1 MISNGPARTFTR
13 EAVEAWLFRLS
24 GNDWEQFIDK
34 NTMHRNHKGLSTN
47 PPSHIQLSPVQPDT
61 QPNTSV
67 KSSSTRQINQTRR
80 EADSREEHHQK
91 VRCVVTC
98 WMHLLL

>member
-34 NTMHRNHKGLSTN
+34 NNLKQGRIFYKEGALS
-47 PPSHIQLSPVQPDT
+47 SLDIEADQIIVT
-61 QPNTSV
+61 QKVNREETTCSV
-67 KSSSTRQINQTRR
+67 KN
-80 EADSREEHHQK
+80 
-91 VRCVVTC
+91 
-98 WMHLLL
+98 